1 MESRCRFGAIEFFR
15 QQATRLQVPG
25 VDCLIAQAIINQI
38 HQSMHSALLR
48 IRLLNALPI
57 VAEICLDPSSLP
69 RALPSL
75 PVIILRD
82 CSHVSLALRLLIIV
96 GR

>member
-38 HQSMHSALLR
+38 H
-48 IRLLNALPI
+48 
-57 VAEICLDPSSLP
+57 
-69 RALPSL
+69 
-75 PVIILRD
+75 
-82 CSHVSLALRLLIIV
+82 
-96 GR
+96 